1 MSKTRSISDLVS
13 DLQKENESLQR
24 LAKIA
29 NTFCQ
34 KEFGYDMKELHEIVR
49 LYEKNERK
57 RNTNE
62 PSQQGQLSEVSV
74 SEI

>member
-1 MSKTRSISDLVS
+1 MSRPKSISDLVK
-13 DLQKENESLQR
+13 DIQKENESLQR

-29 NTFCQ
+29 NSFCQ

-57 RNTNE
+57 HNTNL

-74 SEI
+74 SET

>member
-1 MSKTRSISDLVS
+1 MSKMRSISDLVS

-49 LYEKNERK
+49 FYEKNERK